1 MKKQKSK
8 KKKRVV
14 YCSLR
19 PVVLPPIN
27 PRLINVRLHSFDA
40 VSDQKTQS

>member
-1 MKKQKSK
+1 MTKQKSK
-8 KKKRVV
+8 KKNII